1 MTTKHPPQITESPQ
15 DLLHDKACSPPPG
28 QEIDGHDARGRWLIY
43 NRLLVLSST
52 EEPSSG
58 TQPSSMA
65 RQHETI
71 CVCHC
76 ARVGNRW
83 EAFCRG
89 HGVHHCISRGGS
101 GDSSNEPA
109 SWDQP
114 QRTQDRR
121 RACRMSSNTE
131 FWLHPETLT
140 GPESSPA
147 TLQPQASTVSC
158 CIFMTFLK
166 CN

>member
-71 CVCHC
+71 CMCHC

-109 SWDQP
+109 FWDQP
-114 QRTQDRR
+114 QHTQDRR
-121 RACRMSSNTE
+121 S
-131 FWLHPETLT
+131 TLLLWDEQQHRVLAA
-140 GPESSPA
+140 P
-147 TLQPQASTVSC
+147 
-158 CIFMTFLK
+158 
-166 CN
+166 